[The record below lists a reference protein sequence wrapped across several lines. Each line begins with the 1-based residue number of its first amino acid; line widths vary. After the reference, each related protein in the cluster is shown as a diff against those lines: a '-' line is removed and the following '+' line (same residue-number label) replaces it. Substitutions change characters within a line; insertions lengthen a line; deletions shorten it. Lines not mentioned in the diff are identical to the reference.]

1 MTTGTTSSRTA
12 TAGTI
17 VIAVLSFWLS
27 FAALADL
34 ARMAGVSIP
43 ELWPLIVDGLI
54 VTSTAAVV
62 ALERARW
69 YGWTLLI
76 VSAGISVVG
85 NAIHSTLSTHSVSTP
100 VAVGIACVPPIAL
113 LLSTHLTVLLQR
125 TTSADTQV
133 GPKEQAQRLLAD
145 GASRKQIAEALGVSE
160 STAYRWTT
168 EPSRVA

>member
-1 MTTGTTSSRTA
+1 MGTTSSRVA

-34 ARMAGVSIP
+34 AQMAGVSIP

-69 YGWTLLI
+69 YGWTLLM

-85 NAIHSTLSTHSVSTP
+85 NAIHSTLSEHSVSTP
-100 VAVGIACVPPIAL
+100 IAVGIACVPPLAL

-125 TTSADTQV
+125 TTPEKDAPARSKDQARRLLDGGMSRKAIADT
-133 GPKEQAQRLLAD
+133 
-145 GASRKQIAEALGVSE
+145 LGISE
-160 STAYRWTT
+160 STAYRWTAET
-168 EPSRVA
+168 GQAQ